1 MTKITIIIPF
11 LNEAEN
17 LKLSEELL
25 YIPLSKDTNKSYEI
39 IFVNDGSSDNS
50 DEVLENIDTEKF
62 PNISSR
68 LIKLSKNFGSH
79 AAIFSGIKNST
90 GDYVTVLSGDFQDNV
105 TIVEKMY
112 EESQKGFD
120 IVFPLR
126 SISGQN
132 FIARITSNL
141 YASLI
146 RKIAIKNYPD
156 SNFDLFFINRKV
168 ADKVSE
174 TYEIN
179 TSIFLDIMNK
189 GYKQTF
195 INYQRESRK
204 SGKSKWTF
212 SKRVKLAVDSIVGFS
227 YAPIRLVTLIG
238 IIFLVIGIIWSVIIV
253 LRKIFLQDIAEG
265 WTLMSSILLL
275 GFGITNLSIGIIA
288 EYLWRTLDASRKRP
302 VYIIDEITELN
313 KLNKNN
319 NRIIK

>member
-1 MTKITIIIPF
+1 MTKISVIIPF
-11 LNEAEN
+11 LNEADN
-17 LKLSEELL
+17 LKLSEKLL
-25 YIPLSKDTNKSYEI
+25 FAPLSEDCEKSYEI
-39 IFVNDGSSDNS
+39 IYVDDGSTDNS
-50 DEVLENIDTEKF
+50 EEVLKSIDAMRYSNIET
-62 PNISSR
+62 R

-79 AAIFSGIKNST
+79 AAIFSGLKNST

-105 TIVEKMY
+105 SVIEEMY
-112 EESQKGFD
+112 EETKKGYD

-126 SISGQN
+126 STSGQN
-132 FIARITSNL
+132 FITRIFSNL

-189 GYKQTF
+189 GYRQSF
-195 INYQRESRK
+195 INYERENRK

-212 SKRVKLAVDSIVGFS
+212 SKRVKLMVDSIVGFS

-238 IIFLVIGIIWSVIIV
+238 VLFLAIGIIWSVIII
-253 LRKIFLQDIAEG
+253 LRKIFMQDVTEG
-265 WTLMSSILLL
+265 WTLMSSILFL

-302 VYIIDEITELN
+302 VYIIDEITELSQQ
-313 KLNKNN
+313 KKGKQV
-319 NRIIK
+319 IE

>member
-1 MTKITIIIPF
+1 MTKISIIIPF

-17 LKLSEELL
+17 LKLSEKLL
-25 YIPLSKDTNKSYEI
+25 FAPLSEDDKKSYEI
-39 IFVNDGSSDNS
+39 IFVDDGSTDNS
-50 DEVLENIDTEKF
+50 DEVLKSIDTEMY
-62 PNISSR
+62 PNIESM

-79 AAIFSGIKNST
+79 AAIFSGLKNST
-90 GDYVTVLSGDFQDNV
+90 GDYVTILSGDFQDNV
-105 TIVEKMY
+105 SVIEKMY
-112 EESQKGFD
+112 AEIQKGYD

-126 SISGQN
+126 STSGQN
-132 FIARITSNL
+132 FISRVFSNL

-168 ADKVSE
+168 AEKVSE

-189 GYKQTF
+189 GYRQSF
-195 INYQRESRK
+195 INYQRENRK

-212 SKRVKLAVDSIVGFS
+212 SKRVKLMVDSIVGFS

-238 IIFLVIGIIWSVIIV
+238 ILFLAIGIIWSVVII
-253 LRKIFLQDIAEG
+253 LRKIFMQDVAEG
-265 WTLMSSILLL
+265 WTLMSSILFL

-302 VYIIDEITELN
+302 VYIIDEITELSNHKN
-313 KLNKNN
+313 KDNL
-319 NRIIK
+319 